1 MKIIKEF
8 IKSLISVF
16 AWMATIAIL
25 VLIILG
31 ILYLAKVSLVAGI
44 ILGIIFAGVQ
54 LALVDVLFK
63 HYGLFDETY

>member
-1 MKIIKEF
+1 MIKEF

-25 VLIILG
+25 ILIILG

-44 ILGIIFAGVQ
+44 ILGIIFAGVY

-63 HYGLFDETY
+63 HYGLFDETH